1 MFWHPLFLA
10 IISTQFTALF
20 LLLVACP
27 TWVNTALNWRPLVAD
42 HQQLSLETKAEGA
55 SILGRAAFFVS
66 LFSGGLLVFGIA
78 NIFHEDIPGAMCG
91 TGVCQAM
98 SANGSTRLLLY
109 TGFLLLLM
117 KLWYELDK
125 LNRTFP
131 EMPLTE
137 TSARLFLMIP
147 VLAVLTLKKTY
158 EAFSGIRPYQAVDC
172 CAVVY
177 DQFSTMEQA
186 TSIFGLGDNV
196 WVSAFIVL
204 NILLLILSVALS
216 VSRRDRPLARSLL
229 ATVTWLWLPVAALV
243 LVNVLS
249 AYHYEV
255 LHHHC
260 PWCLFLPEHQLVGY
274 PLYGGMALIG
284 MEGST
289 IFMLP
294 LFVKHHSDIYP
305 IALDRCRHAA
315 KKITMA
321 QIIFLIIAVLPA
333 IIWRLRY
340 DVWMS
345 GY

>member
-10 IISTQFTALF
+10 IISTQFMALL

-27 TWVNTALNWRPLVAD
+27 TWVNTALNWHPLVAD

-66 LFSGGLLVFGIA
+66 LFSGILLVFGIA
-78 NIFHEDIPGAMCG
+78 NIFHEDISGAMCG

-98 SANGSTRLLLY
+98 SADGSNRLLLY
-109 TGFLLLLM
+109 TGLLLLLM

-125 LNRTFP
+125 LNRTLP

-137 TSARLFLMIP
+137 ISARLFLMIP
-147 VLAVLTLKKTY
+147 VLAVLTFKKTY
-158 EAFSGIRPYQAVDC
+158 EAFAGIRPYQAVDC

-186 TSIFGLGDNV
+186 TSIFGLGDRV
-196 WVSAFIVL
+196 WVTAFIVL
-204 NILLLILSVALS
+204 NILLLILSVGLS
-216 VSRRDRPLARSLL
+216 VSRRDHPWARYLL
-229 ATVTWLWLPVAALV
+229 AAVTWLWLPVTALV

-260 PWCLFLPEHQLVGY
+260 PWCLFLPEHQMVGY
-274 PLYGGMALIG
+274 PLYGAMALIG

-289 IFMLP
+289 ILILP
-294 LFVKHHSDIYP
+294 FLVKHDTDIYH
-305 IALDRCRHAA
+305 IALHRCRQAA
-315 KKITMA
+315 KKITLA
-321 QIIFLIIAVLPA
+321 QIIFLIIAVVPA
-333 IIWRLRY
+333 IVWRLRY

-345 GY
+345 G